1 MSYAPRQC
9 HYSLSLP
16 VAPQKCYTILRI
28 MPKINSKK
36 IIYHIRWRY
45 LTLNNVVLAVA
56 FIIGANWAWG
66 SIEMMQRNY
75 TLQRTLDLKQREQTL
90 AELETATLAF
100 EKRYYESN
108 EYKELAA
115 RKYLSLASPGEKVLI
130 LPPSAAVN
138 QASEQTGQEAPASEP
153 PSNFTQWM
161 NFLLGSNRRNL
172 QK

>member
-1 MSYAPRQC
+1 
-9 HYSLSLP
+9 
-16 VAPQKCYTILRI
+16 
-28 MPKINSKK
+28 MPKINIRK

-45 LTLNNVVLAVA
+45 LTLNNVVLVIA
-56 FIIGANWAWG
+56 FVIGANWAWG

-90 AELETATLAF
+90 VELETATLAF
-100 EKRYYESN
+100 EKRYHESN

-115 RKYLSLASPGEKVLI
+115 RKYLGLASAGEKVLI
-130 LPPSAAVN
+130 LPPNTTPSKTD
-138 QASEQTGQEAPASEP
+138 EQTEQTSPVSDP

>member
-1 MSYAPRQC
+1 
-9 HYSLSLP
+9 
-16 VAPQKCYTILRI
+16 

-45 LTLNNVVLAVA
+45 LTLNNVVLAIA
-56 FIIGANWAWG
+56 FVIGANWAWG

-75 TLQRTLDLKQREQTL
+75 TLQRTLDLKQRQQTI

-100 EKRYYESN
+100 EKRYYESS

-115 RKYLSLASPGEKVLI
+115 RKYLGLASDGEKVLI
-130 LPPSAAVN
+130 LPPSTRVEGDEDKVTPN
-138 QASEQTGQEAPASEP
+138 VEP
-153 PSNFTQWM
+153 GKSPSNSRQWM
-161 NFLLGSNRRNL
+161 DFLLGSNRRNL